1 MEVSKTF
8 TNYDAMIYGLLLS
21 VLCPNE
27 KDSKKAENLAQQ
39 IANGCSESEID
50 RAMNLVDSIMEL
62 VQFRFPFRP
71 LETTR
76 ARNDN
81 KSWESE
87 VE

>member
-1 MEVSKTF
+1 MDETMGLSKAF
-8 TNYDAMIYGLLLS
+8 TNYDLTVYGLLLS

-27 KDSKKAENLAQQ
+27 KDSKKAEKIAGQ
-39 IANGCSESEID
+39 IANGCSEKEID

-62 VQFRFPFRP
+62 VQ

-76 ARNDN
+76 IGNDN
-81 KSWESE
+81 ISWESE

>member
-1 MEVSKTF
+1 MGLSKAF
-8 TNYDAMIYGLLLS
+8 TNYDLTVYGLLLS

-27 KDSKKAENLAQQ
+27 KDSKKAEKIAGQ
-39 IANGCSESEID
+39 IANGCSEKEID

-62 VQFRFPFRP
+62 VQ

-76 ARNDN
+76 IGNDN
-81 KSWESE
+81 ISWESE